1 MPQVATLICKLLRAL
16 QTTLVALLR
25 IPGCLT
31 QATQSK
37 RSAEPWPSSAASLWA
52 VPLMY
57 RRALE
62 WSSRPAPCRLSTRR
76 DDAPHGAANLRV
88 VVDAT
93 TLGNRQRVNPVLDS
107 VSHSKQFTSSYP
119 SHKWEGYKLP
129 SPQFT
134 LFLGVLSFV
143 RALSSLSDWYELC
156 YYVRVRAIPS

>member
-1 MPQVATLICKLLRAL
+1 MRRIRALPQVATLICKLLRAL

-119 SHKWEGYKLP
+119 SHKWQP
-129 SPQFT
+129 NRVQIT
-134 LFLGVLSFV
+134 IAAVHAVLSCSFV
-143 RALSSLSDWYELC
+143 RPCSQQLK
-156 YYVRVRAIPS
+156 